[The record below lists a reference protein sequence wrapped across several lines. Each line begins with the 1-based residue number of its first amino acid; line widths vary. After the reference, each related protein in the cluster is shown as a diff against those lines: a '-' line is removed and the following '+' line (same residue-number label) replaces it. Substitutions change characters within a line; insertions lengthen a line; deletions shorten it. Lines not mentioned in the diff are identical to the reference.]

1 MHIPAL
7 QSFYYLDDLI
17 LVNKATFLIYNKQVI
32 SLRRQGQTNSDNSFL
47 STLSAYQKSM
57 KNQQRRYLI

>member
-1 MHIPAL
+1 L
-7 QSFYYLDDLI
+7 QSCYYLDDLI